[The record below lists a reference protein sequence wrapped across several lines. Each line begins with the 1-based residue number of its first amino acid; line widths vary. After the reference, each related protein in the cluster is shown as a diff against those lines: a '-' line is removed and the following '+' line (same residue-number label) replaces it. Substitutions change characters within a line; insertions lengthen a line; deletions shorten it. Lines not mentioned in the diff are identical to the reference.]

1 LADLTVIILT
11 YNEEKH
17 IQRCIE
23 SLKNVAKKII
33 LVDSFSNDQ
42 TLTIAKELGAEIYQN
57 TFINHAVQFQWGLDN
72 CTIPTQWVMKMDA
85 DEYVTPELATEIKQK
100 LANIKNEINGIYVK
114 RRVVFLGKWI
124 KNGSYYPTWLLRIWR
139 NKTATVEQRW
149 MDEHIKLED
158 GKTTNFE
165 NDIVD
170 ENLNNL
176 AWWTTK
182 HNNYSTKEAIEMLNI
197 EYDICSFN
205 GVKPDLKGTQEQRK
219 RWLKKKYSK
228 LPLFARPLIYFLWR
242 YFIKLGFLDG
252 KQGLIWHSL
261 QGLWYRMLVDA
272 KVFEIKRTSRLRN
285 ISISE
290 AIDYLYKIKLNQ

>member
-1 LADLTVIILT
+1 
-11 YNEEKH
+11 
-17 IQRCIE
+17 
-23 SLKNVAKKII
+23 
-33 LVDSFSNDQ
+33 
-42 TLTIAKELGAEIYQN
+42 
-57 TFINHAVQFQWGLDN
+57 
-72 CTIPTQWVMKMDA
+72 MKMDA